1 MEIGR
6 HKGMTLVELMV
17 GLVLGLMIIGV
28 VITVFVNANRNFRQ
42 DQLIGRM
49 QENARYA
56 MRMIA
61 TDLSMVG
68 FWGPLIDSSAVN
80 AQVRNCKTG
89 SDPGD
94 ATKCGGF
101 FENSVLDLAVAD
113 DCGPGTGATAPAN
126 WAYDMSRFV
135 EVANESSADDA
146 ESTFTCIDNAEFLA
160 DTDILAIKRLRG
172 RSLDATRGD
181 DDDDGKVFLRT
192 NGDAAM
198 ILRYDNEAAAP
209 PGAEDWEYLVHIYYI
224 RDHFMSASDAIPTLF
239 RKQLSAG
246 STGIAMDTETG
257 GVAQGIEYV
266 HVMFGIDRLDTPSDG
281 VPDYYIAN
289 PGSAEMRA
297 AVTAKIYVLVR
308 SINPDPLYTNSK
320 SYQLGDV
327 TKSFADDPDNFYR
340 RVFTTT
346 VQLRNRVNLKNI

>member
-1 MEIGR
+1 MMTSR

-17 GLVLGLMIIGV
+17 GLVIGLMIVGV

-68 FWGPLIDSSAVN
+68 FWGPLIDSSVVN
-80 AQVRNCKTG
+80 TQIRNCTTG
-89 SDPGD
+89 LDPDD

-101 FENSVLDLAVAD
+101 FQNSVLDMAVAD

-135 EVANESSADDA
+135 EVVNESSAANA
-146 ESTFTCIDNAEFLA
+146 ESTFVCIDNLDFQAG
-160 DTDILAIKRLRG
+160 TDILAIKRLRG
-172 RSLDATRGD
+172 RSLDAARGD
-181 DDDDGKVFLRT
+181 SGDNGKIFLRT

-198 ILRYDNEAAAP
+198 VLQYDHQAAAP
-209 PGAEDWEYLVHIYYI
+209 SATEDWEYLVHVYYI
-224 RDHFMSASDAIPTLF
+224 QDHFTSSGDAIPSLY
-239 RKQLSAG
+239 RKRLNS
-246 STGIAMDTETG
+246 STMDTESG
-257 GVAQGIEYV
+257 GVAEGIEYV
-266 HVMFGIDRLDTPSDG
+266 HVTFGIDIPADG
-281 VPDYYIAN
+281 VPDYYISN
-289 PGSAEMRA
+289 PGDAEMRA
-297 AVTAKIYVLVR
+297 AVTAKIYVLAR

-327 TKSFADDPDNFYR
+327 TKSFAGNPDNFYR

-346 VQLRNRVNLKNI
+346 VQLRNRINLKHI

>member
-1 MEIGR
+1 MVIDR

-17 GLVLGLMIIGV
+17 GLVIGLMIVGV

-49 QENARYA
+49 QESARYA
-56 MRMIA
+56 MRTIA

-80 AQVRNCKTG
+80 AQIRNCETG
-89 SDPGD
+89 SDPAD

-101 FENSVLDLAVAD
+101 FENSVLAVAD

-146 ESTFTCIDNAEFLA
+146 ENTFVCIDNAEFLA

-172 RSLDATRGD
+172 RPLDATRGD

-198 ILRYDNEAAAP
+198 ILQYDHETAAP
-209 PGAEDWEYLVHIYYI
+209 SGAEDWEYLVHIYYI
-224 RDHFMSASDAIPTLF
+224 QDYFKSDSDAIPTLF
-239 RKQLSAG
+239 RKKLSAG
-246 STGIAMDTETG
+246 IGMDTETG

-266 HVMFGIDRLDTPSDG
+266 HVMFGIDRIDAPPDG
-281 VPDYYIAN
+281 VPDYYISN
-289 PGSAEMRA
+289 PGAAEMRA
-297 AVTAKIYVLVR
+297 AVTAKIYVLAR

-327 TKSFADDPDNFYR
+327 TKSYADNPDNFYR

-346 VQLRNRVNLKNI
+346 VQLRNRVNLKHI